1 MTVAA
6 AARVWTDAG
15 VSCIPIQANQTKR
28 PACQWAPYQIQAPAL
43 GQVDEWWGNGSA
55 YGIALICGKV
65 SGNLE
70 LLELE
75 GRATSGD
82 MITDVINQCDQLG
95 VGHIW
100 DLLNGPLGYSEMSP
114 SGGLHLLYRITDGE
128 VPGNT
133 KIARRPATEE
143 ELAQNPQ
150 DKLKVL
156 AETRGEGGY
165 VIVAPTPGT
174 CHPSGEAWVK
184 IQGDYG
190 LLPEISW
197 DERCLL
203 HRALQLALD
212 TSIPV
217 SPSPPLPFDKAVRS
231 VQSSST
237 PQTPVAL
244 PVGPPSTGSSATGL
258 TPGDAFEE
266 KVTWN
271 EILEPHGW
279 RVESVTGQETKWTR
293 PGKDPRLGASATT
306 GYANDRDRLYVF
318 STSTTFDSETPYTK
332 FAVYA
337 FLNHGGDFSAAA
349 ADLRRQ
355 GYGDPLVDQDLD
367 LWEPVVLDTGPTYN
381 SFEAND
387 LGNTA
392 QLVRWLDGRFHYLAE
407 EKDFICWDGVKWATD
422 QRFRIEFEYGE
433 MTRAL
438 TRQAREAGDE
448 TWVKWWT
455 RAGNRSRMEA
465 CVKGLRGLPGFTVT
479 TDELN
484 DDRRLIN
491 VQNGILNL
499 TGGTLDPHDPDRKM
513 TRVMGAS
520 YDPTATCPNF
530 DGFMERV
537 LPDAGMRAYVQRAL
551 GYTMLGDAD
560 QRSLFLVCGPSGTGK
575 STLMATMEMVFGD
588 YGVPAPSGTLRAAG
602 REGSSPSNDLH
613 MLRGKRFVS
622 TSETNEHTSY
632 NEDLIKRL
640 TGRDK
645 IQSRQLYQHF
655 QEWSPV
661 CAIWLATNHP
671 PRFSSDD
678 DAIWRRAKIIPFH
691 TVLLGDGEVP
701 DFAHNVLAK
710 EKDGI
715 LNWLLAG
722 LQDYLANGLGE
733 PDEVREMAHEVRL
746 QSDPV
751 SRFLEDYLSDGL
763 LVRDPAQSIRTS
775 ELYTLYQEWA
785 RRLGERTLG
794 SRRFMNR
801 VLSSY
806 PDLTTGR
813 VQGNYFWRGVGRG
826 SGVSV
831 LGTFGLRE

>member
-28 PACQWAPYQIQAPAL
+28 PACRWGDYQVRAPEL

-55 YGIALICGKV
+55 YGLALICGKV

-70 LLELE
+70 MVELE
-75 GRATSGD
+75 GRAASGE
-82 MITDVINQCDQLG
+82 MITEIVNRCDELNI
-95 VGHIW
+95 GHIW
-100 DLLNGPLGYSEMSP
+100 DLLNSSLGYSEMSP
-114 SGGLHLLYRITDGE
+114 SGGLHLLYRISDHD

-133 KIARRPATEE
+133 KIASNEAG
-143 ELAQNPQ
+143 L
-150 DKLKVL
+150 VL

-174 CHPSGEAWVK
+174 CHPSGEAWMKVN
-184 IQGDYG
+184 GDYG
-190 LLPEISW
+190 HLPEITW
-197 DERCLL
+197 YERCRL
-203 HRALQLALD
+203 HEALQLALD
-212 TSIPV
+212 K
-217 SPSPPLPFDKAVRS
+217 SPRPI
-231 VQSSST
+231 ST
-237 PQTPVAL
+237 PPPAPVAL
-244 PVGPPSTGSSATGL
+244 PTGPPSTGLSATGL

-318 STSTTFDSETPYTK
+318 STSTTFDAQTPYTK

-337 FLNHGGDFSAAA
+337 FLNHDGNFSAAA
-349 ADLRRQ
+349 AELRRQ
-355 GYGDPLVDQDLD
+355 GYGDPLEHQDLD
-367 LWEPVVLDTGPTYN
+367 LWEPLELDTGPTYHR
-381 SFEAND
+381 FEAND
-387 LGNTA
+387 IGIRD
-392 QLVRWLDGRFHYLAE
+392 QLAVRLAGRFHYLAE

-422 QRFRIEFEYGE
+422 QRYRIEFEYTE
-433 MTRAL
+433 MVRELAQ
-438 TRQAREAGDE
+438 QARAAGDE

-455 RAGNRSRMEA
+455 KAGNRSRTEA
-465 CVKGLRGLPGFTVT
+465 AIKSLRAVPGFTVT

-484 DDRRLIN
+484 DDRRRIN
-491 VQNGILNL
+491 VQNGILDL
-499 TGGTLDPHDPDRKM
+499 AAGRLDPHDPGRKM

-520 YDPTATCPNF
+520 YDPTATCPSF
-530 DGFMERV
+530 DGFIERV
-537 LPDAGMRAYVQRAL
+537 LPDPEMRAYVQRAL
-551 GYTMLGDAD
+551 GYSMLGDAD

-575 STLMATMEMVFGD
+575 STLMATMELVFGD

-622 TSETNEHTSY
+622 TSETNEHTAF

-640 TGRDK
+640 TGRDQ

-655 QEWSPV
+655 QTWSPV

-701 DFAHNVLAK
+701 DYAHNVLAH

-722 LQDYLANGLGE
+722 LRDYLAGGLRE
-733 PDEVREMAHEVRL
+733 PDEVKDMASEVRL

-763 LVRDPAQSIRTS
+763 LVQDSAQSVRTS
-775 ELYTLYQEWA
+775 ELYTMYQEWA

-806 PDLTTGR
+806 PDLSTAR
-813 VQGNYFWRGVGRG
+813 VQGNYYWKGVGRG